1 MNSFRLKTV
10 KKGAFLCALFCV
22 SPYIA
27 QAQNSGPELIMGVDI
42 KAGKLNVAAQD
53 LGSNITILSRKDIA
67 NIPVQTTAELLGYI
81 EGVDLRQRGP
91 NGVQAD
97 IQIQGGTFD
106 QVLVLID
113 GVRLT
118 DPQTGHHMLNLMVPP
133 EAIERIEIIKGAAA
147 RRYGINALSGVV
159 NIVTLKS
166 ANPGIYATTYV
177 GSGFNKDTTTQNNYN
192 NKGVRI
198 MAGLQGDN
206 VQGWVSAGFD
216 QGNGYRPNTDFRT
229 FRSSIKLTSVPVNDR
244 DVQLYFLGGIIH
256 NAFGANGFYAAPA
269 DKNSFET
276 VNTQLGSF
284 GAIKKLKIGQLEA
297 KINARYNN
305 DHYVFVRSNP
315 ALYQNFHNSTTFMPE
330 ITYQVAREHWQL
342 AVGVESRKEWL
353 ESSNLGNH
361 ERTFYANY
369 VDIAAQ
375 PISRV
380 KVSFGVYRL
389 YSKETGQKLYPGAD
403 LLVYLM
409 NHKSMNGPKLNFFA
423 SVGNGQRL
431 PTYTD
436 LYYSGPSNVGNPH
449 LLPESA
455 KTFEMGLRKTGQ
467 KIQIQGGVFRRTQQQ
482 MIDRIK
488 DSLNAPWQPVNL
500 MGTNFWIEGYEFR
513 VVGNKYIRNSS
524 ALAQSKWGLASVRWT
539 LGATQLRQ
547 LSYEVQMKGYSQYA
561 VNFLPKQY
569 MASLNIQT
577 KFGLQFTTQFRYM
590 ERTAAGFDAGSGY
603 SMLDMRLA
611 YQLKRKIK
619 GTGLTYLP
627 DEVPAPTKW
636 PYQYSFWVNAQNVL
650 NTQYKEIAS
659 VPLMPRWITFGI
671 TITPPPAASI
681 PREVEII
688 SK

>member
-1 MNSFRLKTV
+1 
-10 KKGAFLCALFCV
+10 
-22 SPYIA
+22 
-27 QAQNSGPELIMGVDI
+27 
-42 KAGKLNVAAQD
+42 
-53 LGSNITILSRKDIA
+53 
-67 NIPVQTTAELLGYI
+67 
-81 EGVDLRQRGP
+81 VDLRQRGP

-159 NIVTLKS
+159 NIVTQKS

-177 GSGFNKDTTTQNNYN
+177 GSGFNKDTTTQNTYN
-192 NKGVRI
+192 NKGVRL
-198 MAGLQGDN
+198 MAGLQGN
-206 VQGWVSAGFD
+206 GVQGWVSAGYD
-216 QGNGYRPNTDFRT
+216 QGNGYRHNTDFRT
-229 FRSSIKLTSVPVNDR
+229 FRSSIKLSSIPVKETDI
-244 DVQLYFLGGIIH
+244 QLYFLGGIIH

-284 GAIKKLKIGQLEA
+284 GAIKKLKTGQIEA

-330 ITYQVAREHWQL
+330 ITYNVSGEFWQMAL
-342 AVGVESRKEWL
+342 GVEARKEWM

-361 ERTFYANY
+361 DRTFYGNY
-369 VDIAAQ
+369 VDIATT
-375 PISRV
+375 PTRGV
-380 KVSFGVYRL
+380 KVNFGMYRL
-389 YSKETGQKLYPGAD
+389 YSKETGQIFYPGAD
-403 LLVYLM
+403 VLVALIPEKYM
-409 NHKSMNGPKLNFFA
+409 NQAKLNFFA
-423 SVGNGQRL
+423 SWGTGQRL
-431 PTYTD
+431 PTFTD
-436 LYYSGPSNVGNPH
+436 LYYSGPSNLGNPN

-455 KTFEMGLRKTGQ
+455 RTIEMGLRKTGR
-467 KIQIQGGVFRRTQQQ
+467 KIHAQAGVFRRTQQQ

-488 DSLNAPWQPVNL
+488 DSLTAPWQPVNL

-513 VVGNKYIRNSS
+513 VVGNKYINYASPFEK
-524 ALAQSKWGLASVRWT
+524 LGLLSIRWT

-547 LSYEVQMKGYSQYA
+547 LSHEVQMKGYSQYA

-569 MASLNIQT
+569 MASLNLQT
-577 KFGLQFTTQFRYM
+577 KYGIQFTTQFRYM

-611 YQLKRKIK
+611 YQLKRTIK

-627 DEVPAPTKW
+627 DEVPAPIKL
-636 PYQYSFWVNAQNVL
+636 PYQYSIWINAQNVL

-671 TITPPPAASI
+671 TVTPPPAATT
-681 PREVEII
+681 PREVQII

>member
-1 MNSFRLKTV
+1 MKTLNFNTF
-10 KKGAFLCALFCV
+10 KKGAVICALFCA
-22 SPYIA
+22 SPSIA
-27 QAQNSGPELIMGVDI
+27 QTVEPIMGAEI
-42 KAGKLNVAAQD
+42 KAGKLNIAADD

-147 RRYGINALSGVV
+147 RRYGMNALSGVV
-159 NIVTLKS
+159 NIVTLKT
-166 ANPGIYATTYV
+166 ANPGVYATGYT
-177 GSGFNKDTTTQNNYN
+177 GSGFNKDTTTQNTYN
-192 NKGVRI
+192 NKGLRL
-198 MAGLQGDN
+198 MAGLQGN
-206 VQGWVSAGFD
+206 GIQGWVSAGYD
-216 QGNGYRPNTDFRT
+216 QGNGYRHNTDFRT
-229 FRSSIKLTSVPVNDR
+229 FRSSVKLSSIPTKESDI
-244 DVQLYFLGGIIH
+244 QLYFLGGIIH

-276 VNTQLGSF
+276 VNTQLGSV
-284 GAIKKLKIGQLEA
+284 GAIKKLKTGQLEA

-305 DHYVFVRSNP
+305 DHYVFVRTNP

-330 ITYQVAREHWQL
+330 ITYNASGEFWQMAL
-342 AVGVESRKEWL
+342 GIEARKEWM

-361 ERTFYANY
+361 DRTFYGNY
-369 VDIAAQ
+369 VDIATT
-375 PISRV
+375 PLRGV
-380 KVSFGVYRL
+380 KVNFGMYRL
-389 YSKETGQKLYPGAD
+389 YSRETGQIFYPGAD
-403 LLVYLM
+403 ILVALLR
-409 NHKSMNGPKLNFFA
+409 HKHLGQPKFNFFA
-423 SVGNGQRL
+423 SWGTGQRL
-431 PTYTD
+431 PTFTD
-436 LYYSGPSNVGNPH
+436 LYYSGPSNLGNPN

-455 KTFEMGLRKTGQ
+455 RTIEMGLRKTGR
-467 KIQIQGGVFRRTQQQ
+467 KIHAQAGIFRRTQQQ

-488 DSLNAPWQPVNL
+488 DSLTSPWQPVNL
-500 MGTNFWIEGYEFR
+500 MGDNFLIEGFECR
-513 VVGNKYIRNSS
+513 VMGNKNINYASPFEK
-524 ALAQSKWGLASVRWT
+524 LGLLSVRWT

-547 LSYEVQMKGYSQYA
+547 LSFDAQRQGYSQYA

-569 MASLNIQT
+569 IASLNLQT
-577 KFGLQFTTQFRYM
+577 KYGVQWTTQYRYSQ
-590 ERTAAGFDAGSGY
+590 RSATGFDAGSGY
-603 SMLDMRLA
+603 SMLDMRLV
-611 YQLKRKIK
+611 YGIKRKIHIAPM
-619 GTGLTYLP
+619 TYLP
-627 DEVPAPTKW
+627 DETPAPIKW
-636 PYQYSFWVNAQNVL
+636 PYQYSIWVNAQNLL

-671 TITPPPAASI
+671 TVTPPPAATT
-681 PREVEII
+681 PREVQII

>member
-1 MNSFRLKTV
+1 M
-10 KKGAFLCALFCV
+10 GA
-22 SPYIA
+22 
-27 QAQNSGPELIMGVDI
+27 EI
-42 KAGKLNVAAQD
+42 KAGKLNIAADD

-147 RRYGINALSGVV
+147 RRYGMNALSGVV
-159 NIVTLKS
+159 NIVTLKT
-166 ANPGIYATTYV
+166 ANPGVYATGYT
-177 GSGFNKDTTTQNNYN
+177 GSGFNKDTTTQNTYN
-192 NKGVRI
+192 NKGLRL
-198 MAGLQGDN
+198 MAGLQGN
-206 VQGWVSAGFD
+206 GIQGWVSAGYD
-216 QGNGYRPNTDFRT
+216 QGNGYRHNTDFRT
-229 FRSSIKLTSVPVNDR
+229 FRSSVKLSSIPTKET

-276 VNTQLGSF
+276 VNTQLGSV
-284 GAIKKLKIGQLEA
+284 GAIKKLKTGQLEA

-305 DHYVFVRSNP
+305 DHYVFVRTNP

-330 ITYQVAREHWQL
+330 ITYNVSGEFWQMAL
-342 AVGVESRKEWL
+342 GVEARKEWM

-361 ERTFYANY
+361 DRTFYGNY
-369 VDIAAQ
+369 VDIATT
-375 PISRV
+375 PLRGV
-380 KVSFGVYRL
+380 KVNFGMYRL
-389 YSKETGQKLYPGAD
+389 YSKETGQIFYPGAD
-403 LLVYLM
+403 ILVALLR
-409 NHKSMNGPKLNFFA
+409 HKQLGRPKFNFFA
-423 SVGNGQRL
+423 SWGTGQRL
-431 PTYTD
+431 PTFTD
-436 LYYSGPSNVGNPH
+436 LYYSGPSNLGNPN

-455 KTFEMGLRKTGQ
+455 RTIEMGLRKTGR
-467 KIQIQGGVFRRTQQQ
+467 KIHAQAGIFRRTQQQ

-488 DSLNAPWQPVNL
+488 DSLTSPWQPVNL
-500 MGTNFWIEGYEFR
+500 MGDNFLIEGFECR
-513 VVGNKYIRNSS
+513 VMG
-524 ALAQSKWGLASVRWT
+524 SKNINYASPFEKLGLLSVRWT

-547 LSYEVQMKGYSQYA
+547 LSFDAQRQGYSQYA

-569 MASLNIQT
+569 IASVNLQT
-577 KFGLQFTTQFRYM
+577 KYGVQWTTQYRYSQ
-590 ERTAAGFDAGSGY
+590 RSATGFDAGSGY
-603 SMLDMRLA
+603 SMLDMRLV
-611 YQLKRKIK
+611 YGIKRKIHIAPM
-619 GTGLTYLP
+619 TYLP
-627 DEVPAPTKW
+627 DETPAPIKW
-636 PYQYSFWVNAQNVL
+636 PYQYSIWVNAQNLL

-671 TITPPPAASI
+671 TVTPPPAATT
-681 PREVEII
+681 PREVQII

>member
-1 MNSFRLKTV
+1 MNFNTF
-10 KKGAFLCALFCV
+10 KKGAVICALFCA
-22 SPYIA
+22 SPSIA
-27 QAQNSGPELIMGVDI
+27 QTAEPIMGAEI
-42 KAGKLNVAAQD
+42 KAGKLNIAADD

-147 RRYGINALSGVV
+147 RRYGMNALSGVV
-159 NIVTLKS
+159 NIVTLKT
-166 ANPGIYATTYV
+166 ANPGVYATGYT
-177 GSGFNKDTTTQNNYN
+177 GSGFNKDTTTQNTYN
-192 NKGVRI
+192 NKGLRL
-198 MAGLQGDN
+198 MAGLQGN
-206 VQGWVSAGFD
+206 GIQGWVSAGYD
-216 QGNGYRPNTDFRT
+216 QGNGYRHNTDFRT
-229 FRSSIKLTSVPVNDR
+229 FRSSVKLSSIPTKET

-276 VNTQLGSF
+276 VNTQLGSV
-284 GAIKKLKIGQLEA
+284 GAIKKLKTGQLEA

-305 DHYVFVRSNP
+305 DHYVFVRTNP

-330 ITYQVAREHWQL
+330 ITYNVSGEFWQMAL
-342 AVGVESRKEWL
+342 GVEARKEWM

-361 ERTFYANY
+361 DRTFYGNY
-369 VDIAAQ
+369 VDIATT
-375 PISRV
+375 PLRGV
-380 KVSFGVYRL
+380 KVNFGMYRL
-389 YSKETGQKLYPGAD
+389 YSKETGQIFYPGAD
-403 LLVYLM
+403 ILVALLR
-409 NHKSMNGPKLNFFA
+409 HKQLGRPKFNFFA
-423 SVGNGQRL
+423 SWGTGQRL
-431 PTYTD
+431 PTFTD
-436 LYYSGPSNVGNPH
+436 LYYSGPSNLGNPN

-455 KTFEMGLRKTGQ
+455 RTIEMGLRKTGR
-467 KIQIQGGVFRRTQQQ
+467 KIHAQAGIFRRTQQQ

-488 DSLNAPWQPVNL
+488 DSLTSPWQPVNL
-500 MGTNFWIEGYEFR
+500 MGDNFLIEGFECR
-513 VVGNKYIRNSS
+513 VMG
-524 ALAQSKWGLASVRWT
+524 SKNINYASPFEKLGLLSVRWI

-547 LSYEVQMKGYSQYA
+547 LSFDAQRQGYSQYA

-569 MASLNIQT
+569 IASVNLQT
-577 KFGLQFTTQFRYM
+577 KYGVQWTTQYRYSQ
-590 ERTAAGFDAGSGY
+590 RSATGFDAGSGY
-603 SMLDMRLA
+603 SMLDMRLV
-611 YQLKRKIK
+611 YGIKRKIY
-619 GTGLTYLP
+619 LAPMTYLP
-627 DEVPAPTKW
+627 NETPAPIKW
-636 PYQYSFWVNAQNVL
+636 PYQYSIWVNAQNLL

-671 TITPPPAASI
+671 TVTPPPAATT
-681 PREVEII
+681 PREVQII

>member
-1 MNSFRLKTV
+1 M
-10 KKGAFLCALFCV
+10 GA
-22 SPYIA
+22 
-27 QAQNSGPELIMGVDI
+27 EI
-42 KAGKLNVAAQD
+42 KAGKLNIAADD

-113 GVRLT
+113 GVRLA

-147 RRYGINALSGVV
+147 RRYGMNALSGVV
-159 NIVTLKS
+159 NIVTLKT
-166 ANPGIYATTYV
+166 ANPGVYATGYT
-177 GSGFNKDTTTQNNYN
+177 GSGFNKDTTTQNTYN
-192 NKGVRI
+192 NKGLRL
-198 MAGLQGDN
+198 MAGLQGN
-206 VQGWVSAGFD
+206 GIQGWVSAGYD
-216 QGNGYRPNTDFRT
+216 QGNGYRHNTDFRT
-229 FRSSIKLTSVPVNDR
+229 FRSSVKLSSIPTKET

-284 GAIKKLKIGQLEA
+284 GAIKKLKTGQLEA

-305 DHYVFVRSNP
+305 DHYVFVRTNP

-330 ITYQVAREHWQL
+330 ITYNVSGEFWQMAL
-342 AVGVESRKEWL
+342 GIEARKEWM

-361 ERTFYANY
+361 DRTFYGNY
-369 VDIAAQ
+369 VDIATT
-375 PISRV
+375 PLRGV
-380 KVSFGVYRL
+380 KVNFGMYRL
-389 YSKETGQKLYPGAD
+389 YSKETGQIFYPGAD
-403 LLVYLM
+403 ILVALLR
-409 NHKSMNGPKLNFFA
+409 HKHLGRPKLNFFA
-423 SVGNGQRL
+423 SWGTGQRL
-431 PTYTD
+431 PTFTD
-436 LYYSGPSNVGNPH
+436 LYYSGPSNLGNPN

-455 KTFEMGLRKTGQ
+455 RSIEMGLRKTGR
-467 KIQIQGGVFRRTQQQ
+467 KIHAQAGIFRRTQQQ

-488 DSLNAPWQPVNL
+488 DSLTSPWQPVNL
-500 MGTNFWIEGYEFR
+500 MGDNFLIEGFECR
-513 VVGNKYIRNSS
+513 VMGNKNINYASPFEK
-524 ALAQSKWGLASVRWT
+524 LGLLSVRWT

-547 LSYEVQMKGYSQYA
+547 LSFDALMKGYSQYA

-569 MASLNIQT
+569 MASLNLQT
-577 KFGLQFTTQFRYM
+577 KYGVQLTTQYRYSQ
-590 ERTAAGFDAGSGY
+590 RSATGFDAGSGY
-603 SMLDMRLA
+603 SMLDMRLV
-611 YQLKRKIK
+611 YGIKRKIHMAPM
-619 GTGLTYLP
+619 TYLP
-627 DEVPAPTKW
+627 DETPAPIKW
-636 PYQYSFWVNAQNVL
+636 PYQYSIWVNAQNLL

-671 TITPPPAASI
+671 TVTPPPAATT
-681 PREVEII
+681 PHEVQII

>member
-1 MNSFRLKTV
+1 MNFNIF
-10 KKGAFLCALFCV
+10 KKGAVICALFCA
-22 SPYIA
+22 SPSIA
-27 QAQNSGPELIMGVDI
+27 QTAEPIMGAEI
-42 KAGKLNVAAQD
+42 KAGKLNIAADD

-147 RRYGINALSGVV
+147 RRYGMNALSGVV
-159 NIVTLKS
+159 NIVTLKT
-166 ANPGIYATTYV
+166 ANPGVYATGYT
-177 GSGFNKDTTTQNNYN
+177 GSGFNKDTTTQNTYN
-192 NKGVRI
+192 NKGLRL
-198 MAGLQGDN
+198 MAGLQGN
-206 VQGWVSAGFD
+206 GIQGWVSAGYD
-216 QGNGYRPNTDFRT
+216 QGNGYRHNTDFRT
-229 FRSSIKLTSVPVNDR
+229 FRSSVKLSSIPTKET

-276 VNTQLGSF
+276 VNTQLGSV
-284 GAIKKLKIGQLEA
+284 GAIKKLKTGQLEA

-305 DHYVFVRSNP
+305 DHYVFVRTNP

-330 ITYQVAREHWQL
+330 ITYNVSGEFWQMAL
-342 AVGVESRKEWL
+342 GVEARKEWM

-361 ERTFYANY
+361 DRTFYGNY
-369 VDIAAQ
+369 VDIATT
-375 PISRV
+375 PLRGV
-380 KVSFGVYRL
+380 KVNFGMYRL
-389 YSKETGQKLYPGAD
+389 YSKETGQIFYPGAD
-403 LLVYLM
+403 ILVALLR
-409 NHKSMNGPKLNFFA
+409 HKQLGRPKFNFFA
-423 SVGNGQRL
+423 SWGTGQRL
-431 PTYTD
+431 PTFTD
-436 LYYSGPSNVGNPH
+436 LYYSGPSNLGNPN

-455 KTFEMGLRKTGQ
+455 RTIEMGLRKTGR
-467 KIQIQGGVFRRTQQQ
+467 KIHAQAGIFRRTQQQ

-488 DSLNAPWQPVNL
+488 DSLTSPWQPVNL
-500 MGTNFWIEGYEFR
+500 MGDNFLIEGFECR
-513 VVGNKYIRNSS
+513 VMG
-524 ALAQSKWGLASVRWT
+524 SKNINYASPFEKLGLLSVRWT

-547 LSYEVQMKGYSQYA
+547 LSFDAQRKGYSQYA

-569 MASLNIQT
+569 IASLNLQT
-577 KFGLQFTTQFRYM
+577 KYGVQLTTQYRYSQ
-590 ERTAAGFDAGSGY
+590 RSATGFDAGSGY
-603 SMLDMRLA
+603 SMLDMRLV
-611 YQLKRKIK
+611 YGIKRKIHIAPM
-619 GTGLTYLP
+619 TYLP
-627 DEVPAPTKW
+627 DETPAPIKW
-636 PYQYSFWVNAQNVL
+636 PYQYSIWVNAQNLL

-671 TITPPPAASI
+671 TVTPPPAATT
-681 PREVEII
+681 PREVQII

>member
-1 MNSFRLKTV
+1 MIFNSF
-10 KKGAFLCALFCV
+10 KKGAVICALFCA
-22 SPYIA
+22 SPSIA
-27 QAQNSGPELIMGVDI
+27 QTAEPIMGAEI
-42 KAGKLNVAAQD
+42 KAGKLNIAADD

-147 RRYGINALSGVV
+147 RRYGMNALSGVV
-159 NIVTLKS
+159 NIVTLKT
-166 ANPGIYATTYV
+166 ANPGVYATGYT
-177 GSGFNKDTTTQNNYN
+177 GSGFNKDTTTQNTYN
-192 NKGVRI
+192 NKGLRL
-198 MAGLQGDN
+198 MAGLQGN
-206 VQGWVSAGFD
+206 GIQGWVSAGYD
-216 QGNGYRPNTDFRT
+216 QGNGYRHNTDFRT
-229 FRSSIKLTSVPVNDR
+229 FRSSVKLSSIPTKET

-276 VNTQLGSF
+276 VNTQLGSV
-284 GAIKKLKIGQLEA
+284 GAIKKLKNGQLEA
-297 KINARYNN
+297 KINGRYNN
-305 DHYVFVRSNP
+305 DHYVFVRTNP

-330 ITYQVAREHWQL
+330 ITYNVSGELWQL
-342 AVGVESRKEWL
+342 ALGMEARKEWI

-361 ERTFYANY
+361 DRTFYGNY
-369 VDIAAQ
+369 VDIATT
-375 PISRV
+375 PLPGV
-380 KVSFGVYRL
+380 KVNFGMYRL
-389 YSKETGQKLYPGAD
+389 YSKEIGQRLYPGAD
-403 LLVYLM
+403 LLVALLRQK
-409 NHKSMNGPKLNFFA
+409 HLGRPQLNFFA
-423 SVGNGQRL
+423 SWGTGQRL
-431 PTYTD
+431 PTFTD
-436 LYYSGPSNVGNPH
+436 LYYSGPSNLGNPN

-455 KTFEMGLRKTGQ
+455 RTIEMGLRKTGR
-467 KIQIQGGVFRRTQQQ
+467 KIHAQAGIFRRTQQQ

-488 DSLNAPWQPVNL
+488 DSLTSPWQPVNL
-500 MGTNFWIEGYEFR
+500 IGDNFLIEGFECR
-513 VVGNKYIRNSS
+513 VMG
-524 ALAQSKWGLASVRWT
+524 SKNINYASPFEKLGLLSVRWT

-547 LSYEVQMKGYSQYA
+547 LSFDAQRQGYSQYA

-569 MASLNIQT
+569 IASLNLQT
-577 KFGLQFTTQFRYM
+577 KYGVQWTTQYRYSQ
-590 ERTAAGFDAGSGY
+590 RSATGFDAGSGY
-603 SMLDMRLA
+603 SMLDMRLV
-611 YQLKRKIK
+611 YGIKRKIHIAPM
-619 GTGLTYLP
+619 TYLP
-627 DEVPAPTKW
+627 DETPAPIKW
-636 PYQYSFWVNAQNVL
+636 PYQYSIWVNAQNLL

-671 TITPPPAASI
+671 TVTPPPAATT
-681 PREVEII
+681 PREVQII

>member
-1 MNSFRLKTV
+1 MNFNIF
-10 KKGAFLCALFCV
+10 KKGAVICALFCA
-22 SPYIA
+22 SPGFA
-27 QAQNSGPELIMGVDI
+27 QTVEPIMGAEI
-42 KAGKLNVAAQD
+42 KAGKLNISADD

-147 RRYGINALSGVV
+147 RRYGMNALSGVV
-159 NIVTLKS
+159 NIVTLKT
-166 ANPGIYATTYV
+166 ANPGVYATGYT
-177 GSGFNKDTTTQNNYN
+177 GSGFNKDTTTQNTYN
-192 NKGVRI
+192 NKGLRL
-198 MAGLQGDN
+198 MAGLQGN
-206 VQGWVSAGFD
+206 GIQGWVSAGYD
-216 QGNGYRPNTDFRT
+216 QGNGYRHNTDFRT
-229 FRSSIKLTSVPVNDR
+229 FRSSVKLSSIPTKET

-284 GAIKKLKIGQLEA
+284 GAIKKLKTGQLEA

-305 DHYVFVRSNP
+305 DHYVFVRTNP

-330 ITYQVAREHWQL
+330 ITYNASGEFWQMAL
-342 AVGVESRKEWL
+342 GIEARKEWM

-361 ERTFYANY
+361 DRTFYGNY
-369 VDIAAQ
+369 VDIATT
-375 PISRV
+375 PLRGV
-380 KVSFGVYRL
+380 KVNFGMYRL
-389 YSKETGQKLYPGAD
+389 YSKETGQIFYPGAD
-403 LLVYLM
+403 ILVALIREKYM
-409 NHKSMNGPKLNFFA
+409 NQAKLNFFA
-423 SVGNGQRL
+423 SWGTGQRL
-431 PTYTD
+431 PTFTD
-436 LYYSGPSNVGNPH
+436 LYYSGPSNLGNPN

-455 KTFEMGLRKTGQ
+455 RSIEMGLRKTGR
-467 KIQIQGGVFRRTQQQ
+467 KIHAQAGIFRRTQQQ

-488 DSLNAPWQPVNL
+488 DSLTSPWQPVNL
-500 MGTNFWIEGYEFR
+500 MGDNFLIEGFECR
-513 VVGNKYIRNSS
+513 VMGNKNINYASPFEK
-524 ALAQSKWGLASVRWT
+524 LGLLSVRWT

-547 LSYEVQMKGYSQYA
+547 LSFDALMKGYSQYA

-569 MASLNIQT
+569 MASLSLQT
-577 KFGLQFTTQFRYM
+577 KYGVQLTTQYRYLQ
-590 ERTAAGFDAGSGY
+590 RSAAGFDAGNGY
-603 SMLDMRLA
+603 SMLDMRLV
-611 YQLKRKIK
+611 YGIKRKIHMAPM
-619 GTGLTYLP
+619 TYLP
-627 DEVPAPTKW
+627 DETPAPIKW
-636 PYQYSFWVNAQNVL
+636 PYQYSIWVNAQNLL

-671 TITPPPAASI
+671 TVTPPPAATT
-681 PREVEII
+681 PREVQII

>member
-1 MNSFRLKTV
+1 M
-10 KKGAFLCALFCV
+10 GA
-22 SPYIA
+22 
-27 QAQNSGPELIMGVDI
+27 EI
-42 KAGKLNVAAQD
+42 KAGKLNIAADD

-147 RRYGINALSGVV
+147 RRYGMNALSGVV
-159 NIVTLKS
+159 NIVTLKT
-166 ANPGIYATTYV
+166 ANPGVYATGYT
-177 GSGFNKDTTTQNNYN
+177 GSGFNKDTTTQNTYN
-192 NKGVRI
+192 NKGLRL
-198 MAGLQGDN
+198 MAGLQGN
-206 VQGWVSAGFD
+206 GIQGWVSAGYD
-216 QGNGYRPNTDFRT
+216 QGNGYRHNTDFRT
-229 FRSSIKLTSVPVNDR
+229 FRSSVKLSSIPTKET

-276 VNTQLGSF
+276 VNTQLGSV
-284 GAIKKLKIGQLEA
+284 GAIKKLKTGQLEA

-305 DHYVFVRSNP
+305 DHYVFVRTNP

-330 ITYQVAREHWQL
+330 ITYNVSGEFLQMAL
-342 AVGVESRKEWL
+342 GVEARKEWM

-361 ERTFYANY
+361 DRTFYGNY
-369 VDIAAQ
+369 VDIATT
-375 PISRV
+375 PLRGV
-380 KVSFGVYRL
+380 KVNFGMYRL
-389 YSKETGQKLYPGAD
+389 YSKETGQIFYPGAD
-403 LLVYLM
+403 ILVALLR
-409 NHKSMNGPKLNFFA
+409 HKHLGQPKFNFFA
-423 SVGNGQRL
+423 SWGTGQRL
-431 PTYTD
+431 PTFTD
-436 LYYSGPSNVGNPH
+436 LYYSGPSNLGNPN

-455 KTFEMGLRKTGQ
+455 RTIEMGLRKTGR
-467 KIQIQGGVFRRTQQQ
+467 KIHAQAGIFRRTQQQ

-488 DSLNAPWQPVNL
+488 DSLTSPWQPVNL
-500 MGTNFWIEGYEFR
+500 MGDNFLIEGFECR
-513 VVGNKYIRNSS
+513 VMGNKNINYASPFEK
-524 ALAQSKWGLASVRWT
+524 LGLLSVRWT

-547 LSYEVQMKGYSQYA
+547 LSFDAQRQGYSQYA

-569 MASLNIQT
+569 IASLNLQT
-577 KFGLQFTTQFRYM
+577 KYGVQWTTQYRYSQ
-590 ERTAAGFDAGSGY
+590 RSATGFDAGSGY
-603 SMLDMRLA
+603 SMLDMRLV
-611 YQLKRKIK
+611 YGIKRKIHIAPM
-619 GTGLTYLP
+619 TYLP
-627 DEVPAPTKW
+627 DETPAPIKW
-636 PYQYSFWVNAQNVL
+636 PYQYSIWVNAQNLL

-671 TITPPPAASI
+671 TVTPPPAATT
-681 PREVEII
+681 PREVQII

>member
-1 MNSFRLKTV
+1 MIFNSF
-10 KKGAFLCALFCV
+10 KKGAITCALFCA
-22 SPYIA
+22 SPSIA
-27 QAQNSGPELIMGVDI
+27 QAQYTGPELIMGAEI
-42 KAGKLNVAAQD
+42 KAGKLNIAAQD

-159 NIVTLKS
+159 NIVTQKS

-177 GSGFNKDTTTQNNYN
+177 GSGFNKDTTTQNTYN
-192 NKGVRI
+192 NKGVRL
-198 MAGLQGDN
+198 MAGLQGN
-206 VQGWVSAGFD
+206 GVQGWVSAGYD
-216 QGNGYRPNTDFRT
+216 QGNGYRHNTDFRT
-229 FRSSIKLTSVPVNDR
+229 FRSSIKLSSIPVKETDI
-244 DVQLYFLGGIIH
+244 QLYFLGGIIH

-284 GAIKKLKIGQLEA
+284 GAIKKLKTGQLEA

-330 ITYQVAREHWQL
+330 ITYNVSGEFWQMAL
-342 AVGVESRKEWL
+342 GVEARKEWM

-361 ERTFYANY
+361 DRTFYGNY
-369 VDIAAQ
+369 VDIATT
-375 PISRV
+375 PTRGV
-380 KVSFGVYRL
+380 KVNFGMYRL
-389 YSKETGQKLYPGAD
+389 YSKETGQIFYPGAD
-403 LLVYLM
+403 VLVALIPEKYM
-409 NHKSMNGPKLNFFA
+409 NQAKLNFFA
-423 SVGNGQRL
+423 SWGTGQRL
-431 PTYTD
+431 PTFTD
-436 LYYSGPSNVGNPH
+436 LYYSGPSNLGNPN

-455 KTFEMGLRKTGQ
+455 RTIEMGLRKTGR
-467 KIQIQGGVFRRTQQQ
+467 KIHAQAGIFRRTQQQ

-488 DSLNAPWQPVNL
+488 DSLTAPWQPVNL

-513 VVGNKYIRNSS
+513 VVGNKYINYASPFEK
-524 ALAQSKWGLASVRWT
+524 LGLLSIRWT

-547 LSYEVQMKGYSQYA
+547 MSYRVKMKGYSQYA
-561 VNFLPKQY
+561 ANFLPIQY
-569 MASLNIQT
+569 LASLNLQT
-577 KFGLQFTTQFRYM
+577 KFGIQFTTQFRYM

-611 YQLKRKIK
+611 YQLKRTIK

-627 DEVPAPTKW
+627 DEVPAPIKL
-636 PYQYSFWVNAQNVL
+636 PYQYSIWINAQNVL

-671 TITPPPAASI
+671 TVTPPPAATT
-681 PREVEII
+681 PREVQII

>member
-1 MNSFRLKTV
+1 MNFNIF
-10 KKGAFLCALFCV
+10 KKGAVICALFCA
-22 SPYIA
+22 SPSIA
-27 QAQNSGPELIMGVDI
+27 QTVEPIMGAEI
-42 KAGKLNVAAQD
+42 KAGKLNIAADD

-147 RRYGINALSGVV
+147 RRYGMNALSGVV
-159 NIVTLKS
+159 NIVTLKT
-166 ANPGIYATTYV
+166 ANPGVYATGYT
-177 GSGFNKDTTTQNNYN
+177 GSGFNKDTTTQNTYN
-192 NKGVRI
+192 NKGLRL
-198 MAGLQGDN
+198 MAGLQGN
-206 VQGWVSAGFD
+206 GIQGWVSAGYD
-216 QGNGYRPNTDFRT
+216 QGNGYRHNTDFRT
-229 FRSSIKLTSVPVNDR
+229 FRSSVKLSSIPTKET

-276 VNTQLGSF
+276 VNTQLGSV
-284 GAIKKLKIGQLEA
+284 GAIKKLKTGQLEA

-305 DHYVFVRSNP
+305 DHYVFVRTNP

-330 ITYQVAREHWQL
+330 ITYNVSGEFWQMAL
-342 AVGVESRKEWL
+342 GVEARKEWM

-361 ERTFYANY
+361 DRTFYGNY
-369 VDIAAQ
+369 VDIATT
-375 PISRV
+375 PLRGV
-380 KVSFGVYRL
+380 KVNFGMYRL
-389 YSKETGQKLYPGAD
+389 YSKETGQIFYPGAD
-403 LLVYLM
+403 ILVALLR
-409 NHKSMNGPKLNFFA
+409 HKQLGRPKFNFFA
-423 SVGNGQRL
+423 SWGTGQRL
-431 PTYTD
+431 PTFTD
-436 LYYSGPSNVGNPH
+436 LYYSGPSNLGNPN

-455 KTFEMGLRKTGQ
+455 RTIEMGLRKTGP
-467 KIQIQGGVFRRTQQQ
+467 KIHAQAGIFRRTQQQ

-488 DSLNAPWQPVNL
+488 DSLTSPWQPVNL
-500 MGTNFWIEGYEFR
+500 MGDNFLIEGFECR
-513 VVGNKYIRNSS
+513 VMG
-524 ALAQSKWGLASVRWT
+524 SKNINYASPFEKLGLLSVRWT

-547 LSYEVQMKGYSQYA
+547 LSFDAQRQGYSQYA

-569 MASLNIQT
+569 IASLHLQT
-577 KFGLQFTTQFRYM
+577 KYGVQLTTQYRYSQ
-590 ERTAAGFDAGSGY
+590 RSATGFDAGSGY
-603 SMLDMRLA
+603 SMLDMRLV
-611 YQLKRKIK
+611 YGIKRKIHMAPM
-619 GTGLTYLP
+619 TYLP
-627 DEVPAPTKW
+627 DETPAPIKW
-636 PYQYSFWVNAQNVL
+636 PYQYSIWVNAQNLL

-671 TITPPPAASI
+671 TVTPPPAATT
-681 PREVEII
+681 PREVQII

>member
-1 MNSFRLKTV
+1 MKTLNFNTF
-10 KKGAFLCALFCV
+10 KKGAVICALFCA
-22 SPYIA
+22 SPSIA
-27 QAQNSGPELIMGVDI
+27 QTVEPIMGAEI
-42 KAGKLNVAAQD
+42 KAGKLNIAADD

-147 RRYGINALSGVV
+147 RRYGMNALSGVV
-159 NIVTLKS
+159 NIVTLKT
-166 ANPGIYATTYV
+166 ANPGVYATGYT
-177 GSGFNKDTTTQNNYN
+177 GSGFNKDTTSQNTYN
-192 NKGVRI
+192 NKGLRL
-198 MAGLQGDN
+198 MAGLQGN
-206 VQGWVSAGFD
+206 GIQGWVSAGYD
-216 QGNGYRPNTDFRT
+216 QGNGYRHNTDFRT
-229 FRSSIKLTSVPVNDR
+229 FRSSVKLSSIPTKET

-276 VNTQLGSF
+276 VNTQLGSV
-284 GAIKKLKIGQLEA
+284 GAIKKLKTGQLEA

-305 DHYVFVRSNP
+305 DHYVFVRTNP

-330 ITYQVAREHWQL
+330 ITYNVSGEFWQMAL
-342 AVGVESRKEWL
+342 GVEARKEWM

-361 ERTFYANY
+361 DRTFYGNY
-369 VDIAAQ
+369 VDIATT
-375 PISRV
+375 PLRGV
-380 KVSFGVYRL
+380 KVNFGMYRL
-389 YSKETGQKLYPGAD
+389 YSKETGQIFYPGAD
-403 LLVYLM
+403 ILVALLR
-409 NHKSMNGPKLNFFA
+409 HKQLGRPKFNFFA
-423 SVGNGQRL
+423 SWGTGQRL
-431 PTYTD
+431 PTFTD
-436 LYYSGPSNVGNPH
+436 LYYSGPSNLGNPN

-455 KTFEMGLRKTGQ
+455 RTIEMGLRKTGR
-467 KIQIQGGVFRRTQQQ
+467 KIHAQAGIFRRTQQQ

-488 DSLNAPWQPVNL
+488 DSLTSPWQPVNL
-500 MGTNFWIEGYEFR
+500 MGDNFLIEGFECR
-513 VVGNKYIRNSS
+513 VMG
-524 ALAQSKWGLASVRWT
+524 SKNINYASPFEKLGLLSVRWT

-547 LSYEVQMKGYSQYA
+547 LSFDALMKGYSQYA

-569 MASLNIQT
+569 IASLNLQT
-577 KFGLQFTTQFRYM
+577 KYGVQLTTQYRYSQ
-590 ERTAAGFDAGSGY
+590 RSATGFDAGSGY
-603 SMLDMRLA
+603 SMLDMRLV
-611 YQLKRKIK
+611 YGIKRKIH
-619 GTGLTYLP
+619 LAPMTYLP
-627 DEVPAPTKW
+627 DETPAPIKW
-636 PYQYSFWVNAQNVL
+636 PYQYSIWVNAQNLL

-671 TITPPPAASI
+671 TVTPPPAATT
-681 PREVEII
+681 PREVQII

>member
-1 MNSFRLKTV
+1 M
-10 KKGAFLCALFCV
+10 GA
-22 SPYIA
+22 
-27 QAQNSGPELIMGVDI
+27 EI
-42 KAGKLNVAAQD
+42 KAGKLNIAADD

-147 RRYGINALSGVV
+147 RRYGMNALSGVV
-159 NIVTLKS
+159 NIVTLKT
-166 ANPGIYATTYV
+166 ANPGVYATGYT
-177 GSGFNKDTTTQNNYN
+177 GSGFNKDTTTQNTYN
-192 NKGVRI
+192 NKGLRL
-198 MAGLQGDN
+198 MAGLQGN
-206 VQGWVSAGFD
+206 GIQGWVSAGYD
-216 QGNGYRPNTDFRT
+216 QGNGYRHNTDFRT
-229 FRSSIKLTSVPVNDR
+229 FRSSVKLSSIPTKET

-276 VNTQLGSF
+276 VNTQLGSV
-284 GAIKKLKIGQLEA
+284 GAIKKLKTGQLEA

-305 DHYVFVRSNP
+305 DHYVFVRTNP

-330 ITYQVAREHWQL
+330 ITYNVSGEFWQMAL
-342 AVGVESRKEWL
+342 GVEARKEWM

-361 ERTFYANY
+361 DRTFYGNY
-369 VDIAAQ
+369 VDIATT
-375 PISRV
+375 PLRGV
-380 KVSFGVYRL
+380 KVNFGMYRL
-389 YSKETGQKLYPGAD
+389 YSKETGQIFYPGAD
-403 LLVYLM
+403 ILVALLR
-409 NHKSMNGPKLNFFA
+409 HKQLGRPKFNFFA
-423 SVGNGQRL
+423 SWGTGQRL
-431 PTYTD
+431 PTFTD
-436 LYYSGPSNVGNPH
+436 LYYSGPSNLGNPN

-455 KTFEMGLRKTGQ
+455 RTIEMGLRKTGR
-467 KIQIQGGVFRRTQQQ
+467 KIHAQAGIFRRTQQQ

-488 DSLNAPWQPVNL
+488 DSLTSPWQPVNL
-500 MGTNFWIEGYEFR
+500 MGDNFLIEGFECR
-513 VVGNKYIRNSS
+513 VMG
-524 ALAQSKWGLASVRWT
+524 SKNINYASPFEKLGLLSVRWT
-539 LGATQLRQ
+539 IGATQLRQ
-547 LSYEVQMKGYSQYA
+547 LSFDAQRQGYSQYA

-569 MASLNIQT
+569 IASFHLQT
-577 KFGLQFTTQFRYM
+577 KYGVQWTTQYRYSQ
-590 ERTAAGFDAGSGY
+590 RSATGFDAGSGY
-603 SMLDMRLA
+603 SMLDMRLV
-611 YQLKRKIK
+611 YGIKRKIH
-619 GTGLTYLP
+619 LAPMTYLP
-627 DEVPAPTKW
+627 DETPAPIKW
-636 PYQYSFWVNAQNVL
+636 PYQYSIWVNAQNLL

-671 TITPPPAASI
+671 TVTPPPAATT
-681 PREVEII
+681 PREVQII

>member
-1 MNSFRLKTV
+1 MIFNSF
-10 KKGAFLCALFCV
+10 KKGAITCALFCA

-27 QAQNSGPELIMGVDI
+27 QAQYTSPELIMGAEI
-42 KAGKLNVAAQD
+42 KAGKLNIAAQD

-159 NIVTLKS
+159 NIVTQKS

-177 GSGFNKDTTTQNNYN
+177 GSGFNKDTTTQNTYN
-192 NKGVRI
+192 NKGVRL
-198 MAGLQGDN
+198 MAGLQGN
-206 VQGWVSAGFD
+206 GVQGWVSAGYD
-216 QGNGYRPNTDFRT
+216 QGNGYRHNTDFRT
-229 FRSSIKLTSVPVNDR
+229 FRSSIKLSSIPAKENDI
-244 DVQLYFLGGIIH
+244 QLYFLGGIIH
-256 NAFGANGFYAAPA
+256 NAFGANGFYAAPT

-284 GAIKKLKIGQLEA
+284 GAIKKLKTGQIEA

-330 ITYQVAREHWQL
+330 ITYNVSGEFWQMAL
-342 AVGVESRKEWL
+342 GVEARKEWM

-361 ERTFYANY
+361 DRTFYGNY
-369 VDIAAQ
+369 VDIATT
-375 PISRV
+375 PTRGV
-380 KVSFGVYRL
+380 KVNFGMYRL
-389 YSKETGQKLYPGAD
+389 YSKETGQIFYPGAD
-403 LLVYLM
+403 VLVALIPEKYM
-409 NHKSMNGPKLNFFA
+409 NQAKLNFFA
-423 SVGNGQRL
+423 SWGTGQRL
-431 PTYTD
+431 PTFTD
-436 LYYSGPSNVGNPH
+436 LYYSGPSNLGNPN

-455 KTFEMGLRKTGQ
+455 RTIEMGLRKTGR
-467 KIQIQGGVFRRTQQQ
+467 KIHAQAGIFRRTQQQ

-488 DSLNAPWQPVNL
+488 DSLTAPWQPVNL

-513 VVGNKYIRNSS
+513 VVGNKYINYASPFEK
-524 ALAQSKWGLASVRWT
+524 LGLLSIRWT

-547 LSYEVQMKGYSQYA
+547 MSYRVKMKGYSQYA
-561 VNFLPKQY
+561 ANFLPIQY
-569 MASLNIQT
+569 LASLNLQT
-577 KFGLQFTTQFRYM
+577 KFGIQFTTQFRYM

-611 YQLKRKIK
+611 YQVKRTIK

-627 DEVPAPTKW
+627 DEVPAPIKL
-636 PYQYSFWVNAQNVL
+636 PYQYSIWINAQNVL

-671 TITPPPAASI
+671 TVTPPPAATT
-681 PREVEII
+681 PREVQII

>member
-1 MNSFRLKTV
+1 MNFNIF
-10 KKGAFLCALFCV
+10 KKGAVICALFCA
-22 SPYIA
+22 SPSIA
-27 QAQNSGPELIMGVDI
+27 QTVEPIMGAEI
-42 KAGKLNVAAQD
+42 KAGKLNIAADD

-147 RRYGINALSGVV
+147 RRYGMNALSGVV
-159 NIVTLKS
+159 NIVTLKT
-166 ANPGIYATTYV
+166 ANPGVYATGYT
-177 GSGFNKDTTTQNNYN
+177 GSGFNKDTTTQNTYN
-192 NKGVRI
+192 NKGLRL
-198 MAGLQGDN
+198 MAGLQGN
-206 VQGWVSAGFD
+206 GIQGWVSAGYD
-216 QGNGYRPNTDFRT
+216 QGNGYRHNTDFRT
-229 FRSSIKLTSVPVNDR
+229 FRSSVKLSSIPTKET

-276 VNTQLGSF
+276 VNTQLGSV
-284 GAIKKLKIGQLEA
+284 GAIKKLKTGQLEA

-305 DHYVFVRSNP
+305 DHYVFVRTNP

-330 ITYQVAREHWQL
+330 ITYNVSGEFWQMAL
-342 AVGVESRKEWL
+342 GIEARKEWIQ
-353 ESSNLGNH
+353 SSNLGNH
-361 ERTFYANY
+361 DRTFYGNY
-369 VDIAAQ
+369 VDIATT
-375 PISRV
+375 PLRGV
-380 KVSFGVYRL
+380 KVNFGMYRL
-389 YSKETGQKLYPGAD
+389 YSKETGQIFYPGAD
-403 LLVYLM
+403 ILVALLR
-409 NHKSMNGPKLNFFA
+409 HKQLGRPKFNFFA
-423 SVGNGQRL
+423 SWGTGQRL
-431 PTYTD
+431 PTFTD
-436 LYYSGPSNVGNPH
+436 LYYSGPSNLGNPN

-455 KTFEMGLRKTGQ
+455 RTIEMGLRKTGR
-467 KIQIQGGVFRRTQQQ
+467 KIHAQAGIFRRTQQQ

-488 DSLNAPWQPVNL
+488 DSLTSPWQPVNL
-500 MGTNFWIEGYEFR
+500 MGDNFLIEGFECR
-513 VVGNKYIRNSS
+513 VMGNKNINYASPFEK
-524 ALAQSKWGLASVRWT
+524 LGLLSVRWT

-547 LSYEVQMKGYSQYA
+547 LSFDAKRKGYSQYA

-569 MASLNIQT
+569 IASLNLQT
-577 KFGLQFTTQFRYM
+577 KYGVQLTTQYRYSQ
-590 ERTAAGFDAGSGY
+590 RSATGFDAGSGY
-603 SMLDMRLA
+603 SMLDMRLV
-611 YQLKRKIK
+611 YGIKRKIH
-619 GTGLTYLP
+619 LAPMTYLP
-627 DEVPAPTKW
+627 DETPAPIKW
-636 PYQYSFWVNAQNVL
+636 PYQYSIWVNAQNLL

-671 TITPPPAASI
+671 TVTPPPAATI
-681 PREVEII
+681 PREVQII

>member
-1 MNSFRLKTV
+1 M
-10 KKGAFLCALFCV
+10 GA
-22 SPYIA
+22 
-27 QAQNSGPELIMGVDI
+27 EI
-42 KAGKLNVAAQD
+42 KAGKLNIAADD

-147 RRYGINALSGVV
+147 RRYGMNALSGVV
-159 NIVTLKS
+159 NIVTLKT
-166 ANPGIYATTYV
+166 ANPGVYATGYT
-177 GSGFNKDTTTQNNYN
+177 GSGFNKDTTTQNTYN
-192 NKGVRI
+192 NKGLRL
-198 MAGLQGDN
+198 MAGLQGN
-206 VQGWVSAGFD
+206 GIQGWVSAGYD
-216 QGNGYRPNTDFRT
+216 QGNGYRHNTDFRT
-229 FRSSIKLTSVPVNDR
+229 FRSSVKLSSIPTKET

-276 VNTQLGSF
+276 VNTQLGSV
-284 GAIKKLKIGQLEA
+284 GAIKKLKTGQLEA

-305 DHYVFVRSNP
+305 DHYVFVRTNP

-330 ITYQVAREHWQL
+330 ITYNVSGEFWQMAL
-342 AVGVESRKEWL
+342 GVEARKEWM

-361 ERTFYANY
+361 DRTFYGNY
-369 VDIAAQ
+369 VDIATT
-375 PISRV
+375 PLRGV
-380 KVSFGVYRL
+380 KVNFGMYRL
-389 YSKETGQKLYPGAD
+389 YSKETGQIFYPGAD
-403 LLVYLM
+403 ILVASLR
-409 NHKSMNGPKLNFFA
+409 HKHLGRPKFNFFA
-423 SVGNGQRL
+423 SWGTGQRL
-431 PTYTD
+431 PTFTD
-436 LYYSGPSNVGNPH
+436 LYYSGPSNLGNPN

-455 KTFEMGLRKTGQ
+455 RTIEMGLRKTGR
-467 KIQIQGGVFRRTQQQ
+467 KIHAQAGIFRRTQQQ

-488 DSLNAPWQPVNL
+488 DSLTSPWQPVNL
-500 MGTNFWIEGYEFR
+500 MGDNFLIEGFECR
-513 VVGNKYIRNSS
+513 VMG
-524 ALAQSKWGLASVRWT
+524 SKNINYASPFEKLGLLSVRWT

-547 LSYEVQMKGYSQYA
+547 LSFDAQRKGYSQYA

-569 MASLNIQT
+569 IASLNLQT
-577 KFGLQFTTQFRYM
+577 KYGVQLTTQYRYSQ
-590 ERTAAGFDAGSGY
+590 RSATGFDAGSGY
-603 SMLDMRLA
+603 SMLDMRLV
-611 YQLKRKIK
+611 YGIKRKIHIAPM
-619 GTGLTYLP
+619 TYLP
-627 DEVPAPTKW
+627 DETPAPIKW
-636 PYQYSFWVNAQNVL
+636 PYQYSIWVNAQNLL

-671 TITPPPAASI
+671 TVTPPPAATT
-681 PREVEII
+681 PREVQII

>member
-1 MNSFRLKTV
+1 MIFNSF
-10 KKGAFLCALFCV
+10 KKGAITCALFCA

-27 QAQNSGPELIMGVDI
+27 QAQYTGPELIMGAEI
-42 KAGKLNVAAQD
+42 KAGKLNIAAQD

-159 NIVTLKS
+159 NIVTQKS

-177 GSGFNKDTTTQNNYN
+177 GSGFNKDTTTQNTYN
-192 NKGVRI
+192 NKGVRL
-198 MAGLQGDN
+198 MAGLQGN
-206 VQGWVSAGFD
+206 GVQGWVSAGYD
-216 QGNGYRPNTDFRT
+216 QGNGYRHNTDFRT
-229 FRSSIKLTSVPVNDR
+229 FRSSIKLSSIPAKETDI
-244 DVQLYFLGGIIH
+244 QLYFLGGIIH

-284 GAIKKLKIGQLEA
+284 GAIKKLKTGQLEA

-330 ITYQVAREHWQL
+330 ITYNVSGEFWQMAL
-342 AVGVESRKEWL
+342 GVEARKEWM

-361 ERTFYANY
+361 DRTFYGNY
-369 VDIAAQ
+369 VDIATT
-375 PISRV
+375 PTRGV
-380 KVSFGVYRL
+380 KVNFGMYRL
-389 YSKETGQKLYPGAD
+389 YSKETGQIFYPGAD
-403 LLVYLM
+403 VLVALIPEKYM
-409 NHKSMNGPKLNFFA
+409 NQAKLNFFA
-423 SVGNGQRL
+423 SWGTGQRL
-431 PTYTD
+431 PTFTD
-436 LYYSGPSNVGNPH
+436 LYYSGPSNLGNPN

-455 KTFEMGLRKTGQ
+455 RTIEMGLRKTGR
-467 KIQIQGGVFRRTQQQ
+467 KIHAQAGVFRRTQQQ

-488 DSLNAPWQPVNL
+488 DSLTAPWQPVNL

-513 VVGNKYIRNSS
+513 VVGNKYINYASPFEK
-524 ALAQSKWGLASVRWT
+524 LGLLSIRWT

-547 LSYEVQMKGYSQYA
+547 LSHLEQMKGYSQYA

-569 MASLNIQT
+569 MASLNLQT
-577 KFGLQFTTQFRYM
+577 KYGIQFTTQFRYM

-611 YQLKRKIK
+611 YQLKRTIK

-627 DEVPAPTKW
+627 DEVPAPIKL
-636 PYQYSFWVNAQNVL
+636 PYQYSIWINAQNVL

-671 TITPPPAASI
+671 TVTPPPAATT
-681 PREVEII
+681 PREVQII

>member
-1 MNSFRLKTV
+1 MIFNSF
-10 KKGAFLCALFCV
+10 KKGAITCALFCA

-27 QAQNSGPELIMGVDI
+27 QAQYTGPELIMGAEI
-42 KAGKLNVAAQD
+42 KAGKLNIAAQD

-159 NIVTLKS
+159 NIVTQKS
-166 ANPGIYATTYV
+166 ANPGIYATTYL
-177 GSGFNKDTTTQNNYN
+177 GSGFNKDTTTQNTYN
-192 NKGVRI
+192 NKGVRM
-198 MAGLQGDN
+198 MAGLQGN
-206 VQGWVSAGFD
+206 GVQGWVSAGYD
-216 QGNGYRPNTDFRT
+216 QGNGYRHNTDFRT
-229 FRSSIKLTSVPVNDR
+229 FRSSIKLSSIPAKENDF
-244 DVQLYFLGGIIH
+244 QLYFLGGIIH
-256 NAFGANGFYAAPA
+256 NAFGANGFYAAPT

-284 GAIKKLKIGQLEA
+284 GAIKKLKTGQLEA

-330 ITYQVAREHWQL
+330 ITYNVSGEFWQMAL
-342 AVGVESRKEWL
+342 GVEARKEWM

-361 ERTFYANY
+361 DRTFFGNY

-380 KVSFGVYRL
+380 KVSFGIYRL
-389 YSKETGQKLYPGAD
+389 YSKEIGQKIYPGAD

-431 PTYTD
+431 PTFTD
-436 LYYSGPSNVGNPH
+436 LYYSGPSNLGNPN

-467 KIQIQGGVFRRTQQQ
+467 KINLQAGVFRRTQQQ

-488 DSLNAPWQPVNL
+488 DTVTAPWQPVNL
-500 MGTNFWIEGYEFR
+500 MGTNFWVEGYEFR
-513 VVGNKYIRNSS
+513 VVGNKYINYASPFEK
-524 ALAQSKWGLASVRWT
+524 LGLLSVRWT

-547 LSYEVQMKGYSQYA
+547 MSFRVKMKGYSQYA
-561 VNFLPKQY
+561 ANFLPIQY
-569 MASLNIQT
+569 LASLNLQT

-590 ERTAAGFDAGSGY
+590 ERTADGFDAGSGY

-611 YQLKRKIK
+611 YQLKRAIK
-619 GTGLTYLP
+619 GAGLTYLP
-627 DEVPAPTKW
+627 DEVPAPIKLPFSYTI
-636 PYQYSFWVNAQNVL
+636 WVNAQNIL

-671 TITPPPAASI
+671 TVTPPPAATI
-681 PREVEII
+681 PKEVQII

>member
-1 MNSFRLKTV
+1 LNFNIF
-10 KKGAFLCALFCV
+10 KKGAVICALFCA
-22 SPYIA
+22 SPSIA
-27 QAQNSGPELIMGVDI
+27 QTVEPIMGAEI
-42 KAGKLNVAAQD
+42 KAGKLNIAADD

-147 RRYGINALSGVV
+147 RRYGMNALSGVV
-159 NIVTLKS
+159 NIVTLKT
-166 ANPGIYATTYV
+166 ANPGVYATGYT
-177 GSGFNKDTTTQNNYN
+177 GSGFNTDTTTQNTYN
-192 NKGVRI
+192 NKGLRL
-198 MAGLQGDN
+198 MAGLQGN
-206 VQGWVSAGFD
+206 GIQGWVSAGYD
-216 QGNGYRPNTDFRT
+216 QGNGYRHNTDFRT
-229 FRSSIKLTSVPVNDR
+229 FRSSVKLSSIPTKET

-276 VNTQLGSF
+276 VNTQLGSV
-284 GAIKKLKIGQLEA
+284 GAIKKLKTGQLEA

-305 DHYVFVRSNP
+305 DHYVFVRTNP

-330 ITYQVAREHWQL
+330 ITYNVSGEFWQMAL
-342 AVGVESRKEWL
+342 GVEARKEWM

-361 ERTFYANY
+361 DRTFYGNY
-369 VDIAAQ
+369 VDIATT
-375 PISRV
+375 PLRGV
-380 KVSFGVYRL
+380 KVNFGMYRL
-389 YSKETGQKLYPGAD
+389 YSKETGQIFYPGAD
-403 LLVYLM
+403 ILVALLR
-409 NHKSMNGPKLNFFA
+409 HKQLGRPKFNFFA
-423 SVGNGQRL
+423 SWGTGQRL
-431 PTYTD
+431 PTFTD
-436 LYYSGPSNVGNPH
+436 LYYSGPSNLGNPN

-455 KTFEMGLRKTGQ
+455 RTIEMGLRKTGR
-467 KIQIQGGVFRRTQQQ
+467 KIHAQAGIFRRTQQQ

-488 DSLNAPWQPVNL
+488 DSLTSPWQPVNL
-500 MGTNFWIEGYEFR
+500 MGDNFLIEGFECR
-513 VVGNKYIRNSS
+513 VMG
-524 ALAQSKWGLASVRWT
+524 SKNINYASPFEKLGLLSVRWT
-539 LGATQLRQ
+539 IGATQLRQ
-547 LSYEVQMKGYSQYA
+547 LSFDAQRQGYSQYA

-569 MASLNIQT
+569 IASLHLQT
-577 KFGLQFTTQFRYM
+577 KYGVQLTTQYRYSQ
-590 ERTAAGFDAGSGY
+590 RSATGFDAGSGY
-603 SMLDMRLA
+603 SMLDMRLV
-611 YQLKRKIK
+611 YGIKRKIH
-619 GTGLTYLP
+619 LAPMTYLP
-627 DEVPAPTKW
+627 DETPAPIKW
-636 PYQYSFWVNAQNVL
+636 PYQYSIWVNAQNLL

-671 TITPPPAASI
+671 TVTPPPAATT
-681 PREVEII
+681 PREVQII

>member
-1 MNSFRLKTV
+1 LNFNIF
-10 KKGAFLCALFCV
+10 KKGAVICALFCA
-22 SPYIA
+22 SPSIA
-27 QAQNSGPELIMGVDI
+27 QTAEPIMGAEI
-42 KAGKLNVAAQD
+42 KAGKLNIAADD

-147 RRYGINALSGVV
+147 RRYGMNALSGVV
-159 NIVTLKS
+159 NIVTLKT
-166 ANPGIYATTYV
+166 ANPGVYATGYT
-177 GSGFNKDTTTQNNYN
+177 GSGFNTDTTTQNTYN
-192 NKGVRI
+192 NKGLRL
-198 MAGLQGDN
+198 MAGLQGN
-206 VQGWVSAGFD
+206 GIQGWVSAGYD
-216 QGNGYRPNTDFRT
+216 QGNGYRHNTDFRT
-229 FRSSIKLTSVPVNDR
+229 FRSSVKLSSIPTKET

-276 VNTQLGSF
+276 VNTQLGSV
-284 GAIKKLKIGQLEA
+284 GAIKKLKTGQLEA

-305 DHYVFVRSNP
+305 DHYVFVRTNP

-330 ITYQVAREHWQL
+330 ITYNVSGEFWQMAL
-342 AVGVESRKEWL
+342 GVEARKEWM

-361 ERTFYANY
+361 DRTFYGNY
-369 VDIAAQ
+369 VDIATT
-375 PISRV
+375 PLRGV
-380 KVSFGVYRL
+380 KVNFGMYRL
-389 YSKETGQKLYPGAD
+389 YSKETGQIFYPGAD
-403 LLVYLM
+403 ILVALLR
-409 NHKSMNGPKLNFFA
+409 HKQLGRPKFNFFA
-423 SVGNGQRL
+423 SWGTGQRL
-431 PTYTD
+431 PTFTD
-436 LYYSGPSNVGNPH
+436 LYYSGPSNLGNPN

-455 KTFEMGLRKTGQ
+455 RTIEMGLRKTGR
-467 KIQIQGGVFRRTQQQ
+467 KIHAQAGIFRRTQQQ

-488 DSLNAPWQPVNL
+488 DSLTSPWQPVNL
-500 MGTNFWIEGYEFR
+500 MGDNFLIEGFECR
-513 VVGNKYIRNSS
+513 VMG
-524 ALAQSKWGLASVRWT
+524 SKNINYASPFEKLGLLSVRWT
-539 LGATQLRQ
+539 IGATQLRQ
-547 LSYEVQMKGYSQYA
+547 LSFDAQRQGYSQYA

-569 MASLNIQT
+569 IASLHLQT
-577 KFGLQFTTQFRYM
+577 KYGVQLTTQYRYSQ
-590 ERTAAGFDAGSGY
+590 RSATGFDAGSGY
-603 SMLDMRLA
+603 SMLDMRLV
-611 YQLKRKIK
+611 YGIKRKIH
-619 GTGLTYLP
+619 LAPMTYLP
-627 DEVPAPTKW
+627 DETPAPIKW
-636 PYQYSFWVNAQNVL
+636 PYQYSIWVNAQNLL

-671 TITPPPAASI
+671 TVTPPPAATT
-681 PREVEII
+681 PREVQII

>member
-1 MNSFRLKTV
+1 MNFNTF
-10 KKGAFLCALFCV
+10 KKGAVICALFCA
-22 SPYIA
+22 SPSIA
-27 QAQNSGPELIMGVDI
+27 QTAEPIMGAEI
-42 KAGKLNVAAQD
+42 KAGKLNIAADD

-147 RRYGINALSGVV
+147 RRYGMNALSGVV
-159 NIVTLKS
+159 NIVTLKT
-166 ANPGIYATTYV
+166 ANPGVYATGYT
-177 GSGFNKDTTTQNNYN
+177 GSGFNKDTTTQNTYN
-192 NKGVRI
+192 NKGLRL
-198 MAGLQGDN
+198 MAGLQGN
-206 VQGWVSAGFD
+206 GIQGWVSAGYD
-216 QGNGYRPNTDFRT
+216 QGNGYRHNTDFRT
-229 FRSSIKLTSVPVNDR
+229 FRSSVKLSSIPTKET

-276 VNTQLGSF
+276 VNTQLGSV
-284 GAIKKLKIGQLEA
+284 GAIKKLKTGQLEA

-305 DHYVFVRSNP
+305 DHYVFVRTNP

-330 ITYQVAREHWQL
+330 ITYNVSGEFLQMAL
-342 AVGVESRKEWL
+342 GVEARKEWM

-361 ERTFYANY
+361 DRTFYGNY
-369 VDIAAQ
+369 VDIATT
-375 PISRV
+375 PLRGV
-380 KVSFGVYRL
+380 KVNFGMYRL
-389 YSKETGQKLYPGAD
+389 YSKETGQIFYPGAD
-403 LLVYLM
+403 ILVALLR
-409 NHKSMNGPKLNFFA
+409 HKQLGRPKFNFFA
-423 SVGNGQRL
+423 SWGTGQRL
-431 PTYTD
+431 PTFTD
-436 LYYSGPSNVGNPH
+436 LYYSGPSNLGNPN

-455 KTFEMGLRKTGQ
+455 RTIEMGLRKTGR
-467 KIQIQGGVFRRTQQQ
+467 KIHAQAGIFRRTQQQ

-488 DSLNAPWQPVNL
+488 DSLTSPWQPVNL
-500 MGTNFWIEGYEFR
+500 MGDNFLIEGFECR
-513 VVGNKYIRNSS
+513 VMG
-524 ALAQSKWGLASVRWT
+524 SKNINYASPFEKLGLLSVRWT

-547 LSYEVQMKGYSQYA
+547 LSFDAQRKGYSQYA

-569 MASLNIQT
+569 IASLNLQT
-577 KFGLQFTTQFRYM
+577 KYGVQWTTQYRYSQ
-590 ERTAAGFDAGSGY
+590 RSATGFDAGSGY
-603 SMLDMRLA
+603 SMLDMRLV
-611 YQLKRKIK
+611 YGIKRKIHMAPM
-619 GTGLTYLP
+619 TYLP
-627 DEVPAPTKW
+627 DETPAPIKW
-636 PYQYSFWVNAQNVL
+636 PYQYSIWVNAQNLL

-671 TITPPPAASI
+671 TVTPPPAATT
-681 PREVEII
+681 PREVQII

>member
-1 MNSFRLKTV
+1 MNFNSF
-10 KKGAFLCALFCV
+10 KKGAITCALFCA

-27 QAQNSGPELIMGVDI
+27 QAQYTGPELIMGAEI
-42 KAGKLNVAAQD
+42 KAGKLNIAAQD

-159 NIVTLKS
+159 NIVTQKS

-177 GSGFNKDTTTQNNYN
+177 GSGFNKDTTTQNTYN
-192 NKGVRI
+192 NKGVRL
-198 MAGLQGDN
+198 MAGLQGN
-206 VQGWVSAGFD
+206 GVQGWVSAGYD
-216 QGNGYRPNTDFRT
+216 QGNGYRHNTDFRT
-229 FRSSIKLTSVPVNDR
+229 FRSSIKLSSIPVKETDI
-244 DVQLYFLGGIIH
+244 QLYFLGGIIH

-284 GAIKKLKIGQLEA
+284 GAIKKLKTGQLEA

-330 ITYQVAREHWQL
+330 ITYNVSGEFWQMAL
-342 AVGVESRKEWL
+342 GVEARKEWM

-361 ERTFYANY
+361 DRTFYGNY
-369 VDIAAQ
+369 VDIATT
-375 PISRV
+375 PTRGV
-380 KVSFGVYRL
+380 KVNFGMYRL
-389 YSKETGQKLYPGAD
+389 YSKETGQIFYPGAD
-403 LLVYLM
+403 VLVALIPEKYM
-409 NHKSMNGPKLNFFA
+409 NQAKLNFFA
-423 SVGNGQRL
+423 SWGTGQRL
-431 PTYTD
+431 PTFTD
-436 LYYSGPSNVGNPH
+436 LYYSGPSNLGNPN

-455 KTFEMGLRKTGQ
+455 RTIEMGLRKTGR
-467 KIQIQGGVFRRTQQQ
+467 KIHAQAGIFRRTQQQ

-488 DSLNAPWQPVNL
+488 DSLTAPWQPVNL

-513 VVGNKYIRNSS
+513 VVGNKYINYASPFEK
-524 ALAQSKWGLASVRWT
+524 LGLLSIRWT

-547 LSYEVQMKGYSQYA
+547 MSYRVKMKGYSQYA
-561 VNFLPKQY
+561 ANFLPIQY
-569 MASLNIQT
+569 LASLNLQT
-577 KFGLQFTTQFRYM
+577 KFGIQFTTQFRYM

-611 YQLKRKIK
+611 YQVKRTIK

-627 DEVPAPTKW
+627 DEVPAPIKL
-636 PYQYSFWVNAQNVL
+636 PYQYSIWINAQNVL

-671 TITPPPAASI
+671 TVTPPPAATT
-681 PREVEII
+681 PREVQII